1 MAVKKVSKK
10 GNPLFKKKILTID
23 FPKENEIITSPHYT
37 VRITSSENSLVELS
51 INNGPWKPCRY
62 DHDGSG
68 NYYWWFD
75 WSNYSKGPHK
85 LIARI
90 KNQKGKVVKKSEIRT
105 CEIK

>member
-1 MAVKKVSKK
+1 VKKLVKK
-10 GNPLFKKKILTID
+10 ENLGFKKKILKID
-23 FPKENEIITSPHYT
+23 FPKENEIISSSHYT
-37 VRITSSENSLVELS
+37 VRISSSEKSLVELS

-68 NYYWWFD
+68 SWYWWFD

-90 KNQKGKVVKKSEIRT
+90 KNPNGRVIKKSEVRT